1 MDWMCEQEQEQCVLV
16 DLLLWQE
23 DDFAKETDRVILGMN
38 GWMNVI
44 NAKETDRVISGM
56 NGWMNVINV

>member
-23 DDFAKETDRVILGMN
+23 DDFEKETDRVIQGNN

-44 NAKETDRVISGM
+44 MCRSAVTR
-56 NGWMNVINV
+56 GWFRERNI